1 MKFKHNRGME
11 AEIKP
16 VPGLVYQFLNVIPS
30 MGLPFQ
36 IVFCSVSI
44 DCGTG
49 TNLKQ
54 KWEKDRTILWDWELH
69 EHVL

>member
-11 AEIKP
+11 PEIKP
-16 VPGLVYQFLNVIPS
+16 VPSLVYQLLNVIPS

-54 KWEKDRTILWDWELH
+54 K
-69 EHVL
+69 